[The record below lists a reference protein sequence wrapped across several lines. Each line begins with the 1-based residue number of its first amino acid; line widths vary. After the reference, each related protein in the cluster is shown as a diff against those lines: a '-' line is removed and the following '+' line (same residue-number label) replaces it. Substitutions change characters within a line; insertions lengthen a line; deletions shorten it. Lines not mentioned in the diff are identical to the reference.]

1 MRRYVIMFE
10 EIDSDCDGHERH
22 DIDDIVKA
30 ENVELALADIRK
42 KYGYCTIIKN
52 IYSEPV

>member
-10 EIDSDCDGHERH
+10 EIGSNCVGRERY
-22 DIDDIVKA
+22 DIVKA

-42 KYGYCTIIKN
+42 IYGYGTIIKN
-52 IYSEPV
+52 I